1 MQELHQPDA
10 TRRKFIRVLIP
21 VNLRKLFPSK
31 TLRNFAMYTT
41 PEIDPRL
48 GRYDF
53 DQICQAIRHRM
64 GLDITPQQMSTKI
77 AVNVSAEKLMAVKII
92 PLFFKNLIMKAV
104 FNAVGERKS
113 CLSMSN
119 LGAVTLPEEMMPYV
133 QRFDFILGVQATAP
147 SNCGI
152 ISFKD
157 TLYINFIRNIQ
168 EPTLESHFF
177 RVLHDLG
184 LTVEVQSNL

>member
-1 MQELHQPDA
+1 MLIA
-10 TRRKFIRVLIP
+10 T
-21 VNLRKLFPSK
+21 NL
-31 TLRNFAMYTT
+31 Y
-41 PEIDPRL
+41 
-48 GRYDF
+48 
-53 DQICQAIRHRM
+53 
-64 GLDITPQQMSTKI
+64 
-77 AVNVSAEKLMAVKII
+77 AEKLMAVRMM
-92 PLFFKNLIMKAV
+92 PLFLKNIAMRAV

-119 LGAVTLPEEMMPYV
+119 LGAVELPEEMLPYV

-147 SNCGI
+147 SNCGV

-157 TLYINFIRNIQ
+157 KLYINFIRNIQ